1 MQPNIC
7 LWLRHHA
14 FVAAPR
20 IHNGFFIRQKKRMCT
35 ASTAKSVVILGG
47 SSGVGLETARYLKA
61 KGVEPRTFSR
71 RTGHDFANLSDAAVA
86 VEYANEGV
94 AVCIGAGR
102 RQTSF
107 AEELTLY
114 KTIASALRSAF
125 DVGLVVA
132 VVRSLALSEVTGI
145 LSTALSTP
153 WVILRPGAMD
163 GGSKEDE
170 EIHTTRFDEELLVTP
185 DMRCNGLVSRRGVAR
200 VVGDLLLG
208 SIPLQEVNEKIF
220 GVYDQNRMICKPRG
234 CTFIG
239 ADLWCDANC

>member
-1 MQPNIC
+1 
-7 LWLRHHA
+7 
-14 FVAAPR
+14 
-20 IHNGFFIRQKKRMCT
+20 MCI

-71 RTGHDFANLSDAAVA
+71 RTGYDFASLSDAAIA
-86 VEYANEGV
+86 VEHATEGV
-94 AVCIGAGR
+94 AICIGAGR
-102 RQTSF
+102 RQASY

-114 KTIASALRSAF
+114 KNIASVLRSAV
-125 DVGLVVA
+125 DAALVVA
-132 VVRSLALSEVTGI
+132 VVRSLVLSEVVGI

-163 GGSKEDE
+163 GGPKQDE
-170 EIHTTRFDEELLVTP
+170 EVAMTWFDEKLLVTP

-208 SIPLQEVNEKIF
+208 SIPLQEVNKKVF
-220 GVYDQNRMICKPRG
+220 GVYDQNRMISKPKG
-234 CTFIG
+234 CPLIG
-239 ADLWCDANC
+239 ADLWRDANC